1 MIEIN
6 YKKTLNYS
14 QQNIYDIVIDIDSY
28 SHFIPGCISS
38 EIIAKEN
45 DTVEAILAMKYLVM
59 SGEFSSIVTF
69 DPKKFI
75 IISKGIRGPFNSVLT
90 KWSFIKNNDSGVLVK
105 IDISLDLENKFFETL
120 LKKNIKK
127 IISKVVVSF
136 EERADILY

>member
-14 QQNIYDIVIDIDSY
+14 QQNIYDIVKDIDSY

-90 KWSFIKNNDSGVLVK
+90 KWSFIKNNDSNNK
-105 IDISLDLENKFFETL
+105 INLFTQIS
-120 LKKNIKK
+120 IQ
-127 IISKVVVSF
+127 SF
-136 EERADILY
+136 ICF